1 MALAKRRSIDMTS
14 GPLFRNIIS
23 YTIPIIFTGILQLL
37 FNAADLIVVGQFC
50 GSISVAAVGATGSI
64 TNLIVNLF
72 VGLSVGTGVAV
83 AQALGANDGRKAHRA
98 VHTAIPTA
106 LVGGVVLTIVGVTF
120 SETFLIWMDTP
131 EDVLPLSALYMKIYF
146 AGIIFMMIYNFC
158 ASILRAAG
166 DTKSP
171 LIFLTLAGI
180 VNVVL
185 NVIFIVVFHLNVAG
199 VALATTISQGISAF
213 LVVLALVK
221 RSDACQLHF
230 SQLKFYKDEFLQ
242 ILKIGLPAGI
252 QGSLFSIS
260 NVIIQS
266 SINSFG
272 AVVMSGNAAA
282 LNIEG
287 FVYVV
292 LNAFHQT
299 TINFTGQNVGA
310 NKYRRAKK
318 VFIICLCCVLVIGIA
333 LSTTMYL
340 LGPQLLSIYI
350 TDSPEAIEY
359 GLVRMTCLFI
369 PFCLLGLMDVSGGGL
384 RGMGISLA
392 PMIISVVGVCGFRIG
407 WIYTIFQ
414 LPQFHTLEWLYHS
427 YTISWGITFVAQTIA
442 YFVIYNKK
450 KRSIAK

>member
-1 MALAKRRSIDMTS
+1 MTS

-106 LVGGVVLTIVGVTF
+106 LVGGVILTIVGVTF

-299 TINFTGQNVGA
+299 TSILRDKMWAQTNTDAQ
-310 NKYRRAKK
+310 KR
-318 VFIICLCCVLVIGIA
+318 C
-333 LSTTMYL
+333 
-340 LGPQLLSIYI
+340 LLSVF
-350 TDSPEAIEY
+350 A
-359 GLVRMTCLFI
+359 VCL
-369 PFCLLGLMDVSGGGL
+369 
-384 RGMGISLA
+384 
-392 PMIISVVGVCGFRIG
+392 
-407 WIYTIFQ
+407 
-414 LPQFHTLEWLYHS
+414 
-427 YTISWGITFVAQTIA
+427 
-442 YFVIYNKK
+442 
-450 KRSIAK
+450 

>member
-1 MALAKRRSIDMTS
+1 MALAKRRSIDMIS

-83 AQALGANDGRKAHRA
+83 AQALGANDSRKAHRA

-106 LVGGVVLTIVGVTF
+106 LVGGVILTIVGVTF

-230 SQLKFYKDEFLQ
+230 SRLKFYKDEFLQ

-310 NKYRRAKK
+310 NQYRRAKK

-340 LGPQLLSIYI
+340 LGPRLLSIYI

-442 YFVIYNKK
+442 YFIIYNKK
-450 KRSIAK
+450 KQSAVK